1 MIVYNPTEGTPFS
14 GPIPSCPRHCFLM
27 TRLGNPVPPMVNDV
41 RDGVTRCCSDYD
53 YDVIDA
59 STRVTGRDFLV
70 KIWKMIAS
78 APLAVGVIHED
89 IPAKTQANI
98 YYELGIAQ
106 ALGKET
112 VIVKSPDVK
121 VPSDFIRT
129 EYIQF
134 GNDFEKRFKAYLLSI
149 FEQADYYET
158 LGDQLDRDPI
168 LAIDYYK
175 RAYLINGD
183 STLKQKVL
191 HLLKTAGLEK
201 RATNSVEHIAA
212 SF

>member
-14 GPIPSCPRHCFLM
+14 GPISSCPRHCFLM
-27 TRLGNPVPPMVNDV
+27 TRLGNPVPPMVNDI
-41 RDGVTRCCSDYD
+41 REAIARCCADYD

-78 APLAVGVIHED
+78 APLAVGVVHED
-89 IPAKTQANI
+89 IPSKTQANI

-112 VIVKSPDVK
+112 VIVKSPK
-121 VPSDFIRT
+121 AEVPSDFIRT
-129 EYIQF
+129 EYIPF
-134 GNDFEKRFKAYLLSI
+134 NSDFEGRFVAYLLSI
-149 FEQADYYET
+149 FDQAGYYET

-183 STLKQKVL
+183 SNLKRKVL
-191 HLLKTAGLEK
+191 DLLKTAGLEE

>member
-1 MIVYNPTEGTPFS
+1 
-14 GPIPSCPRHCFLM
+14 
-27 TRLGNPVPPMVNDV
+27 MVNDI
-41 RDGVTRCCSDYD
+41 RDAITQCCADYD

-78 APLAVGVIHED
+78 TPLAVGVVHED
-89 IPAKTQANI
+89 IPSKTQANI

-112 VIVKSPDVK
+112 VIVKSPK
-121 VPSDFIRT
+121 AEVPSDFIRT
-129 EYIQF
+129 EYIPFNSDFQGRF
-134 GNDFEKRFKAYLLSI
+134 GTYLLSI
-149 FEQADYYET
+149 FDQADYYET

-183 STLKQKVL
+183 SNLKRKVL
-191 HLLKTAGLEK
+191 ALLKTAGLEK

>member
-1 MIVYNPTEGTPFS
+1 
-14 GPIPSCPRHCFLM
+14 M
-27 TRLGNPVPPMVNDV
+27 TRLGNPVPPMVNDI
-41 RDGVTRCCSDYD
+41 RDRVTQCCTDYD

-89 IPAKTQANI
+89 IPATTQANI

-112 VIVKSPDVK
+112 VIIKSPDAE

-134 GNDFEKRFKAYLLSI
+134 GDDFEKRFKAYMDSTLEI
-149 FEQADYYET
+149 ADYYET

-183 STLKQKVL
+183 SNLKRKVL
-191 HLLKTAGLEK
+191 HLLKTAGLEE